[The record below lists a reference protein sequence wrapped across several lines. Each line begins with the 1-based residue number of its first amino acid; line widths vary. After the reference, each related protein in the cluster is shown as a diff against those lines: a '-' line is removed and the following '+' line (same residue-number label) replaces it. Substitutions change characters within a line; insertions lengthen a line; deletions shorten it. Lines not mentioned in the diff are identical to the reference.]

1 MQIFIEEFLQKR
13 AKSEKL
19 HGNGEIA
26 DLVLKLAVMDVE
38 HFARA
43 QRSDVVTQLAYRTN
57 DVRQVLT
64 VGIRQEDL
72 AEPVTAH
79 KAHNARDTLRIQLVE
94 DIVKEKDWFYD
105 TPLPPLRGG
114 DGWRERLRAEVER
127 LGEFEGNEIGFLLS
141 LAAYTTQRVIA
152 QQHLQLVLVHTL

>member
-26 DLVLKLAVMDVE
+26 DLALKLAVMDVE

-43 QRSDVVTQLAYRTN
+43 QGSDVVTQLAYRTN

-64 VGIRQEDL
+64 IGIRQEDL
-72 AEPVTAH
+72 TEPVTTNQTYDAGH
-79 KAHNARDTLRIQLVE
+79 TFRI
-94 DIVKEKDWFYD
+94 
-105 TPLPPLRGG
+105 
-114 DGWRERLRAEVER
+114 
-127 LGEFEGNEIGFLLS
+127 
-141 LAAYTTQRVIA
+141 
-152 QQHLQLVLVHTL
+152 

>member
-1 MQIFIEEFLQKR
+1 MPAIRLLATLLFNVWRDGRIYPTVGIFLIYDLVFTICDRKVTKNKSYMQIFIEEFLQKR

-19 HGNGEIA
+19 HGNGKIA

-64 VGIRQEDL
+64 VGIGQEDL
-72 AEPVTAH
+72 TETITAH
-79 KAHNARDTLRIQLVE
+79 KAHNARDTLRI
-94 DIVKEKDWFYD
+94 
-105 TPLPPLRGG
+105 
-114 DGWRERLRAEVER
+114 
-127 LGEFEGNEIGFLLS
+127 
-141 LAAYTTQRVIA
+141 
-152 QQHLQLVLVHTL
+152 